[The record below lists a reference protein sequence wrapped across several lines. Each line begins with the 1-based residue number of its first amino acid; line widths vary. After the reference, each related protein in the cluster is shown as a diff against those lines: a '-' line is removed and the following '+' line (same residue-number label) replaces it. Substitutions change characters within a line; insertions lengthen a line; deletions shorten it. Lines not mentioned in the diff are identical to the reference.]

1 MIDSA
6 SIVIG
11 LIILFVGGEATL
23 RGAVSLARTLGV
35 STAMIGLVVVG
46 FGTSAP
52 ELVVTLRASLSG
64 QPDIGVGNVVGSNIA
79 NILLVM
85 GIGAI
90 IYPLTCEARAIRR
103 DGTMML
109 GVSILLVAL
118 ALNGRVGTIEGGF
131 MVAALV
137 CFLGWSYVKD
147 RRHQS
152 ASSELHSRE
161 ADEPDE
167 LPLGIFRI
175 AAYLVFGLAALIG
188 GATLLVEGATGIARS
203 FGVPESVIGLSLVA
217 IGTSLPEVAATVVAA
232 MRRHTDVAIA
242 GILGSNV
249 FNVLG
254 ILGIAA
260 LVKPL
265 PVANDIASID
275 IWVMLA
281 ASLVILPILISGL
294 RVSRQ
299 EGVVL
304 LVLYVSYIA
313 SMAVRLPG

>member
-1 MIDSA
+1 MIDSVYIA
-6 SIVIG
+6 IG

-35 STAMIGLVVVG
+35 SAAMIGLVVVG

-52 ELVVTLRASLSG
+52 ELVVTLRASLGG

-79 NILLVM
+79 NLLLVM
-85 GIGAI
+85 GIGAVV
-90 IYPLTCEARAIRR
+90 YPLTCEARAIRR

-109 GVSILLVAL
+109 GVGILLVAL
-118 ALNGRVGTIEGGF
+118 GLSGRIGPIEGSI
-131 MVAALV
+131 MVATLV
-137 CFLGWSYVKD
+137 IFLSWSYVQD
-147 RRHQS
+147 RRHQN
-152 ASSELHSRE
+152 ALAEHHSYE
-161 ADEPDE
+161 ADEPGD
-167 LPLGIFRI
+167 LPLGVVRI
-175 AAYLVFGLAALIG
+175 IIYLIFGLAALIG

-232 MRRHTDVAIA
+232 FRRHTDVAIA
-242 GILGSNV
+242 GILGSNI

-260 LVKPL
+260 LIKPL

-281 ASLVILPILISGL
+281 ASLVILPILISGW
-294 RVSRQ
+294 RVGRL

-304 LVLYVSYIA
+304 LIFYFSYII
-313 SMAVRLPG
+313 SMTVRMSG

>member
-1 MIDSA
+1 MIDSVYIA
-6 SIVIG
+6 IG

-35 STAMIGLVVVG
+35 SAAMIGLVVVG

-52 ELVVTLRASLSG
+52 ELVVTLRASLGG

-79 NILLVM
+79 NLLLVM
-85 GIGAI
+85 GIGAVV
-90 IYPLTCEARAIRR
+90 YPLTCEARAIRR

-109 GVSILLVAL
+109 GVGILLVAL
-118 ALNGRVGTIEGGF
+118 ALSGRIGPIEGSI
-131 MVAALV
+131 MVATLV
-137 CFLGWSYVKD
+137 SFLSWSYVQD
-147 RRHQS
+147 RRHQN
-152 ASSELHSRE
+152 ALAEHHSYE
-161 ADEPDE
+161 ADEPGD
-167 LPLGIFRI
+167 LTLGVVRI
-175 AAYLVFGLAALIG
+175 IIYLIFGLAALIG

-232 MRRHTDVAIA
+232 FRRHTDVAIA
-242 GILGSNV
+242 GILGSNI

-260 LVKPL
+260 LIKPL
-265 PVANDIASID
+265 PIANDIASID

-281 ASLVILPILISGL
+281 ASLVILPILISGW
-294 RVSRQ
+294 RVGRL

-304 LVLYVSYIA
+304 LIFYFSYII
-313 SMAVRLPG
+313 SMTVRMSG

>member
-6 SIVIG
+6 AIAVG
-11 LIILFVGGEATL
+11 LIILFAGGEATL
-23 RGAVSLARTLGV
+23 RGSVSLAKTLGV
-35 STAMIGLVVVG
+35 SAAMIGLVVVG

-52 ELVVTLRASLSG
+52 ELVVTLRASLGG

-79 NILLVM
+79 NILLVI

-90 IYPLTCEARAIRR
+90 VYPLTCEARAIRR
-103 DGTMML
+103 TGTMML

-118 ALNGRVGTIEGGF
+118 ALNGRVGAIEGGF
-131 MVAALV
+131 MVAALI
-137 CFLGWSYVKD
+137 CFLAWSYVRD
-147 RRHQS
+147 RRHQTAS
-152 ASSELHSRE
+152 AKLHSRE
-161 ADEPDE
+161 ADEPGD
-167 LPLGIFRI
+167 LPLSVFRI
-175 AAYLVFGLAALIG
+175 TIYLVFGLAALIG
-188 GATLLVEGATGIARS
+188 GAALLVEGATGIARS
-203 FGVPESVIGLSLVA
+203 FGVPESVIGLSLIA

-232 MRRHTDVAIA
+232 IRRHTDVAIA
-242 GILGSNV
+242 GILGSNI

-254 ILGIAA
+254 ILGVAA

-281 ASLVILPILISGL
+281 ASLVILPILFSGL

-304 LVLYVSYIA
+304 LVLYVSYIS
-313 SMAVRLPG
+313 SMALRLPG